1 MHAFDR
7 RTFLKALA
15 AAPAASILAVPQTGR
30 AAQAKGRV
38 VVIGG
43 GYGGATA
50 AKYLRV
56 LDKDVEVTLIEREA
70 LYTSCPLSNEVIS
83 GERDMKTLQVG
94 YDGLQK
100 HGVSVVQ
107 DEVTQVDPIR
117 KNVTTA
123 GGRSFDY
130 DALVVSPGID
140 FVYGAFEGLTREIAE
155 TRMPHAWKAGPQT
168 LLLKQQLEAMPDG
181 GTFIIVV
188 PKGPFRCPPGP
199 YERAAQVAL
208 YCKDHGKAKSKILI
222 LDSND
227 SFSKKPLFEQAWK
240 ELYGYG
246 EGGMIEWISASNDG
260 KVERVDPETLTC
272 ITGFNEHRGDVVNVI
287 PPNQAGKLARDM
299 GLATFK
305 DTWCEVRPDSM
316 ESTKHKDVYVIGD
329 ACIGGELATN
339 NAFPKSAHMA
349 NSHAK
354 VVAAALVAK
363 FNGLPPPEPI
373 YTNTCYSV
381 VGHDWGFS
389 VVHLFRVDGGQW
401 VYVKSGSGTSPV
413 TLPGKDGPKPVPRI
427 YRKLEVEYADG
438 WLRNILADAFL

>member
-1 MHAFDR
+1 MNGFDR

-15 AAPAASILAVPQTGR
+15 AAPVASVLAIP
-30 AAQAKGRV
+30 RV
-38 VVIGG
+38 HANTPKARVLVVGG

-56 LDKDVEVTLIEREA
+56 LDPAIAVTLVERET

-83 GERDMKTLQVG
+83 GERDIKTLEVG
-94 YDGLQK
+94 YDGLRQ
-100 HGVSVVQ
+100 HGVEILH
-107 DEVTQVDPIR
+107 DEAGQIDPV
-117 KNVTTA
+117 KKTVATA
-123 GGRSFDY
+123 GGKTLEY
-130 DALVVSPGID
+130 DALVLSPGVD
-140 FVYGAFEGLTREIAE
+140 FDFGAIEGLTRELAE
-155 TRMPHAWKAGPQT
+155 TRLPHAWKAGPQT
-168 LLLKQQLEAMPDG
+168 LLLKRQLEGMPDG

-188 PKGPFRCPPGP
+188 PPGPFRCPPGP

-208 YCKDHGKAKSKILI
+208 HCKTHGKAKSKVLI
-222 LDSND
+222 LDAND
-227 SFSKKPLFEQAWK
+227 SFSKKALFEQAWK

-246 EGGMIEWISASNDG
+246 EGGMIEWVPASKDG

-272 ITGFNEHRGDVVNVI
+272 YAGFGEYKGDVVNVI
-287 PPNQAGKLARDM
+287 PPHHAGKIAKDL

-305 DTWCEVRPDSM
+305 DKWCEVRPENM
-316 ESTKHKDVYVIGD
+316 ESTKQKDIYVVGD
-329 ACIGGELATN
+329 ACVGGELASN
-339 NAFPKSAHMA
+339 NPFPKSAHMA
-349 NSHAK
+349 ISQAK
-354 VVAAALVAK
+354 VVAASLVAK

-401 VYVKSGSGTSPV
+401 VYVKSGSGISPV
-413 TLPGKDGPKPVPRI
+413 TMGTKEAPKPVPRI

-438 WLRNILADAFL
+438 WLRNVLADAFL

>member
-1 MHAFDR
+1 MNGFDR

-15 AAPAASILAVPQTGR
+15 AAPVASVLAIP
-30 AAQAKGRV
+30 RV
-38 VVIGG
+38 HASTPKARVLVVGG

-56 LDKDVEVTLIEREA
+56 LDPAIAVTLVERET

-83 GERDMKTLQVG
+83 GERDIKTLEVG
-94 YDGLQK
+94 YDGLRR
-100 HGVSVVQ
+100 HGVEVLH
-107 DEVTQVDPIR
+107 DEAGQIDPV
-117 KNVTTA
+117 KKTVATA
-123 GGRSFDY
+123 GGKTLEY
-130 DALVVSPGID
+130 DALVLSPGVD
-140 FVYGAFEGLTREIAE
+140 FDFGAIEGLTRELAE
-155 TRMPHAWKAGPQT
+155 TRLPHAWKAGPQT
-168 LLLKQQLEAMPDG
+168 LLLKRQLEAMPDG

-188 PKGPFRCPPGP
+188 PPGPFRCPPGP

-208 YCKDHGKAKSKILI
+208 YCKSHGKPKSKVLI
-222 LDSND
+222 LDAND
-227 SFSKKPLFEQAWK
+227 SFSKKALFEQAWK

-246 EGGMIEWISASNDG
+246 EGGMIEWVPASKDG

-272 ITGFNEHRGDVVNVI
+272 YAGFGEYKGDVVNVI
-287 PPNQAGKLARDM
+287 PPHHAGKIAKDL

-305 DTWCEVRPDSM
+305 DKWCEVRPENM
-316 ESTKHKDVYVIGD
+316 ESTKQKDIYVVGD
-329 ACIGGELATN
+329 ACVGGELASN
-339 NAFPKSAHMA
+339 NPFPKSAHMA
-349 NSHAK
+349 ISQAK
-354 VVAAALVAK
+354 VVAASLVAK

-401 VYVKSGSGTSPV
+401 VYVKSGSGISPV
-413 TLPGKDGPKPVPRI
+413 TMGTKEAPKPVPRI

-438 WLRNILADAFL
+438 WLRNVLADAFL

>member
-1 MHAFDR
+1 MNGFDR

-15 AAPAASILAVPQTGR
+15 AAPVASVLAIP
-30 AAQAKGRV
+30 RV
-38 VVIGG
+38 HANTPKARVLVVGG

-56 LDKDVEVTLIEREA
+56 LDPAIAVTLIERET

-83 GERDMKTLQVG
+83 GERDIKTLEVG
-94 YDGLQK
+94 HDGLRQ
-100 HGVSVVQ
+100 HGVEILH
-107 DEVTQVDPIR
+107 DEAGQIDPV
-117 KNVTTA
+117 KKTVATA
-123 GGRSFDY
+123 GGKTLEY
-130 DALVVSPGID
+130 DALVLSPGVD
-140 FVYGAFEGLTREIAE
+140 FDFGAIEGLTRELAE
-155 TRMPHAWKAGPQT
+155 TRLPHAWKAGPQT
-168 LLLKQQLEAMPDG
+168 LLLKRQLEGMPDG

-188 PKGPFRCPPGP
+188 PPGPFRCPPGP

-208 YCKDHGKAKSKILI
+208 HCKTHGKAKSKVLI
-222 LDSND
+222 LDAND
-227 SFSKKPLFEQAWK
+227 SFSKKALFEQAWK

-246 EGGMIEWISASNDG
+246 EGGMIEWVPASKDG

-272 ITGFNEHRGDVVNVI
+272 YAGFGEYKGDVVNVI
-287 PPNQAGKLARDM
+287 PPHHAGKIAKDL

-305 DTWCEVRPDSM
+305 DKWCEVRPENM
-316 ESTKHKDVYVIGD
+316 ESTKQKDIYVVGD
-329 ACIGGELATN
+329 ACVGGELASN
-339 NAFPKSAHMA
+339 NPFPKSAHMA
-349 NSHAK
+349 ISQAK
-354 VVAAALVAK
+354 VVAASLVAK

-401 VYVKSGSGTSPV
+401 VYVKSGSGISPV
-413 TLPGKDGPKPVPRI
+413 TMGTKEAPKPVPRI

-438 WLRNILADAFL
+438 WLRNVLADAFL

>member
-1 MHAFDR
+1 MNGFDR

-15 AAPAASILAVPQTGR
+15 AAPVASVLAIP
-30 AAQAKGRV
+30 RV
-38 VVIGG
+38 HANTPKARVLVVGG

-56 LDKDVEVTLIEREA
+56 LDPAIAVTLVERET

-83 GERDMKTLQVG
+83 GERDIKTLEVG
-94 YDGLQK
+94 YDGLRQ
-100 HGVSVVQ
+100 HGVEILH
-107 DEVTQVDPIR
+107 DEAGQIDPV
-117 KNVTTA
+117 KKTVATA
-123 GGRSFDY
+123 GGKTLEY
-130 DALVVSPGID
+130 DALVLSPGVD
-140 FVYGAFEGLTREIAE
+140 FDFGAIEGLTRELAE
-155 TRMPHAWKAGPQT
+155 TRLPHAWKAGPQT
-168 LLLKQQLEAMPDG
+168 LLLKRQREGMPDG

-188 PKGPFRCPPGP
+188 PPGPFRCPPGP

-208 YCKDHGKAKSKILI
+208 HCKTHGKAKSKVLI
-222 LDSND
+222 LDAND
-227 SFSKKPLFEQAWK
+227 SFSKKALFEQAWK

-246 EGGMIEWISASNDG
+246 EGGMIEWVPASKDG

-272 ITGFNEHRGDVVNVI
+272 YAGFGEYKGDVVNVI
-287 PPNQAGKLARDM
+287 PPHHAGKIAKDL

-305 DTWCEVRPDSM
+305 DKWCEVRPENM
-316 ESTKHKDVYVIGD
+316 ESTKQKDIYVVGD
-329 ACIGGELATN
+329 ACVGGELATN
-339 NAFPKSAHMA
+339 NPFPKSAHMA
-349 NSHAK
+349 ISQAK
-354 VVAAALVAK
+354 VVAASLVAR

-401 VYVKSGSGTSPV
+401 VYVKSGSGISPV
-413 TLPGKDGPKPVPRI
+413 TMGTKDAPKPVPRL

-438 WLRNILADAFL
+438 WLRNVLADAFL

>member
-1 MHAFDR
+1 MNGFDR

-15 AAPAASILAVPQTGR
+15 AAPVASVLAIP
-30 AAQAKGRV
+30 RV
-38 VVIGG
+38 HANTPKARVLVVGG

-56 LDKDVEVTLIEREA
+56 LDPAIAVTLIERET

-83 GERDMKTLQVG
+83 GERDIKTLEVG
-94 YDGLQK
+94 YDGLRQ
-100 HGVSVVQ
+100 HGVEILH
-107 DEVTQVDPIR
+107 DEAGQIDPV
-117 KNVTTA
+117 KKTVATA
-123 GGRSFDY
+123 GGKTLEY
-130 DALVVSPGID
+130 DALVLSPGVD
-140 FVYGAFEGLTREIAE
+140 FDFGAIEGLTRELAE
-155 TRMPHAWKAGPQT
+155 TRLPHAWKAGPQT
-168 LLLKQQLEAMPDG
+168 LLLKRQLEGMPDG

-188 PKGPFRCPPGP
+188 PPGPFRCPPGP

-208 YCKDHGKAKSKILI
+208 HCKTHGKAKSKVLI
-222 LDSND
+222 LDAND
-227 SFSKKPLFEQAWK
+227 SFSKKALFEQAWK

-246 EGGMIEWISASNDG
+246 EGGMIEWVPASKDG

-272 ITGFNEHRGDVVNVI
+272 YAGFGEYKGDVVNVI
-287 PPNQAGKLARDM
+287 PPHHAGKIAKDL

-305 DTWCEVRPDSM
+305 DKWCEVRPENM
-316 ESTKHKDVYVIGD
+316 ESTKQKDIYVVGD
-329 ACIGGELATN
+329 ACVGGELASN
-339 NAFPKSAHMA
+339 NPFPKSAHMA
-349 NSHAK
+349 ISQAK
-354 VVAAALVAK
+354 VVAASLVAK

-401 VYVKSGSGTSPV
+401 VYVKSGSGISPV
-413 TLPGKDGPKPVPRI
+413 TMGTKEAPKPVPRI

-438 WLRNILADAFL
+438 WLRNVLADAFL

>member
-1 MHAFDR
+1 MNGFDR

-15 AAPAASILAVPQTGR
+15 AAPVASVLAIP
-30 AAQAKGRV
+30 RV
-38 VVIGG
+38 HANTPKARVLVVGG

-56 LDKDVEVTLIEREA
+56 LDPAIAVTLVERET

-83 GERDMKTLQVG
+83 GERDIKTLEVG
-94 YDGLQK
+94 YDGLRR
-100 HGVSVVQ
+100 HGVEILH
-107 DEVTQVDPIR
+107 DEAGQIDPV
-117 KNVTTA
+117 KKTVATA
-123 GGRSFDY
+123 GGKTLEY
-130 DALVVSPGID
+130 DALVLSPGVD
-140 FVYGAFEGLTREIAE
+140 FDFGAIEGLTRELAE
-155 TRMPHAWKAGPQT
+155 TRLPHAWKAGPQT
-168 LLLKQQLEAMPDG
+168 LLLKRQLEGMPDG

-188 PKGPFRCPPGP
+188 PPGPFRCPPGP

-208 YCKDHGKAKSKILI
+208 HCKTHGKAKSKVLI
-222 LDSND
+222 LDAND
-227 SFSKKPLFEQAWK
+227 SFSKKALFEQAWK

-246 EGGMIEWISASNDG
+246 EGGMIEWVPASKDG

-272 ITGFNEHRGDVVNVI
+272 YAGFGEYKGDVVNVI
-287 PPNQAGKLARDM
+287 PPHHAGKIAKDL

-305 DTWCEVRPDSM
+305 DKWCEVRPENM
-316 ESTKHKDVYVIGD
+316 ESTKQKDIYVVGD
-329 ACIGGELATN
+329 ACVGGELASN
-339 NAFPKSAHMA
+339 NPFPKSAHMA
-349 NSHAK
+349 ISQAK
-354 VVAAALVAK
+354 VVAASLVAK

-401 VYVKSGSGTSPV
+401 VYVKSGSGISPV
-413 TLPGKDGPKPVPRI
+413 TMGTKEAPKPVPRI

-438 WLRNILADAFL
+438 WLRNVLADAFL

>member
-1 MHAFDR
+1 MNGFDR

-15 AAPAASILAVPQTGR
+15 AAPVASVLAIP
-30 AAQAKGRV
+30 RV
-38 VVIGG
+38 HANTPKARVLVVGG

-56 LDKDVEVTLIEREA
+56 LDPAIAVTLVERET

-83 GERDMKTLQVG
+83 GERDIKTLEVG
-94 YDGLQK
+94 YDGLRQ
-100 HGVSVVQ
+100 HGVEILH
-107 DEVTQVDPIR
+107 DEAGQIDPV
-117 KNVTTA
+117 KKTVATA
-123 GGRSFDY
+123 GGKTLEY
-130 DALVVSPGID
+130 DALVLSPGVD
-140 FVYGAFEGLTREIAE
+140 FDFGAIEGLTRELAE
-155 TRMPHAWKAGPQT
+155 TRLPHAWKAGPQT
-168 LLLKQQLEAMPDG
+168 LLLKRQLEGMPDG

-188 PKGPFRCPPGP
+188 PPGPFRCPPGP

-208 YCKDHGKAKSKILI
+208 HCKTHGKAKSKVLI
-222 LDSND
+222 LDAND
-227 SFSKKPLFEQAWK
+227 SFSKKALFEQAWK

-246 EGGMIEWISASNDG
+246 EGGMIEWVPASKDG

-272 ITGFNEHRGDVVNVI
+272 YAGFGEYKGDVVNVI
-287 PPNQAGKLARDM
+287 PPHHAGKIAKDL

-305 DTWCEVRPDSM
+305 DKWCEVRPENM
-316 ESTKHKDVYVIGD
+316 ESTKQKDIYVVGD
-329 ACIGGELATN
+329 ACVGGELATN
-339 NAFPKSAHMA
+339 NPFPKSAHMA
-349 NSHAK
+349 ISQAK
-354 VVAAALVAK
+354 VVAASLVAR

-401 VYVKSGSGTSPV
+401 VYVKSGSGISPV
-413 TLPGKDGPKPVPRI
+413 TMGTKDAPKPVPRL

-438 WLRNILADAFL
+438 WLRNVLADAFL

>member
-1 MHAFDR
+1 MNGFDR

-15 AAPAASILAVPQTGR
+15 AAPVASVLSVPAARGATSKA
-30 AAQAKGRV
+30 RV
-38 VVIGG
+38 LVVGG

-56 LDKDVEVTLIEREA
+56 LDPAIAVTLIERET

-83 GERDMKTLQVG
+83 GERDIKTLQVG
-94 YDGLQK
+94 YDGLSR
-100 HGVSVVQ
+100 HGVEVLH
-107 DEVTQVDPIR
+107 DEAGQIDPV
-117 KNVTTA
+117 KKTVTTA
-123 GGRSFDY
+123 GGKTLEY
-130 DALVVSPGID
+130 DALVLSPGVD
-140 FVYGAFEGLTREIAE
+140 FDFGALEGLTRELAE
-155 TRMPHAWKAGPQT
+155 TRLPHAWKAGPQT

-188 PKGPFRCPPGP
+188 PPGPFRCPPGP

-208 YCKDHGKAKSKILI
+208 HCKTHGKAKSKVLI
-222 LDSND
+222 LDAND
-227 SFSKKPLFEQAWK
+227 SFSKKALFEQAWK

-246 EGGMIEWISASNDG
+246 EGGMIEWVPASKDG

-272 ITGFNEHRGDVVNVI
+272 YAGFGEYKGDVVNVI
-287 PPNQAGKLARDM
+287 PPHHAGKIAKDL

-305 DTWCEVRPDSM
+305 DKWCEVRPENM
-316 ESTKHKDVYVIGD
+316 ESTKQKDIYVVGD
-329 ACIGGELATN
+329 ACVGGELASN
-339 NAFPKSAHMA
+339 NPFPKSAHMA
-349 NSHAK
+349 ISQAK
-354 VVAAALVAK
+354 VVAASLVAK

-389 VVHLFRVDGGQW
+389 VVHLFRVDAGQW
-401 VYVKSGSGTSPV
+401 VYVKSGSGISPV
-413 TLPGKDGPKPVPRI
+413 TMGTKEAPKPVPRL

-438 WLRNILADAFL
+438 WLRNVLADAFL